1 MSDIPSIHKIEERCR
16 VILGSPYLVRSLPQE
31 LANLRLLLRT
41 VEQLTREDVPSLIAE
56 VKRLRTLN
64 KQLEAAA
71 DKPEPDDSAS
81 DSPSADLVP
90 SEPQSRG

>member
-16 VILGSPYLVRSLPQE
+16 VILGSPYLVRTLPEE

-64 KQLEAAA
+64 KQLEAAV
-71 DKPEPDDSAS
+71 EQPDDSAS
-81 DSPSADLVP
+81 PDLVP